1 MWHHYCLKL
10 CFCSSNNVQAL
21 EREITNLP
29 PTLAQRL
36 PVNHF
41 SFDPLPSIPNVLR
54 CHNCMSFLCVFSLL
68 LFVCCPVC
76 YLWSLCFSFCPP
88 QPLVADGLPPWAWF
102 CWSYFSTLLPNACSF
117 LVSVIFLA
125 YTVKYLEMIT
135 VVIRWNISNKT
146 QEQLSDSTVTGKWGG
161 FQQQPTVEIKYL
173 KVSSNIF

>member
-1 MWHHYCLKL
+1 M
-10 CFCSSNNVQAL
+10 QAL
-21 EREITNLP
+21 ERENTNLP

-41 SFDPLPSIPNVLR
+41 SFDPLPSTPNVLR
-54 CHNCMSFLCVFSLL
+54 CHNCMSFLCLLSPLVCVLSCLL
-68 LFVCCPVC
+68 LVISVLFF
-76 YLWSLCFSFCPP
+76 LPP
-88 QPLVADGLPPWAWF
+88 QPLVADGLPPWSWF
-102 CWSYFSTLLPNACSF
+102 CWSYFSPLLPNACSF
-117 LVSVIFLA
+117 LVSVIFVA

-135 VVIRWNISNKT
+135 VVIRWSISYKT